1 MKKTQANRECEHVS
15 ILEFLNVPVDQF
27 IKRQNRESK
36 TEERRNTVS
45 TDTNI

>member
-1 MKKTQANRECEHVS
+1 MF

-36 TEERRNTVS
+36 TEERRNTEEQVN
-45 TDTNI
+45 TDKHI